1 MSSNTSTVT
10 KIIPD
15 YLAKKNAHP
24 RDQYI
29 EFDEGPHIYTV
40 HGKQGYTSVT
50 TWNHTHFG
58 HFDSEGI
65 VNNILKGKK
74 IREDPTYK
82 YYGMTREQ
90 ILKMWDDNT
99 KEASGAGTQMH
110 YDIECFYNGMD
121 VVNDS
126 IEYQFFE
133 KFIKDFPDLKA
144 YRTEWMVFYEELKL
158 SGSIDMVFELPDG
171 TLQIYDWKRSK
182 GFSYGDEG
190 WKTKYAITECIKHL
204 PDANFWHYS
213 LQLNTYKV
221 ILEHKYGKKI
231 SGMYLVRLHPENPS
245 NTYERVEVPLLE
257 KEMADLLEF
266 RRKQVA
272 ELV

>member
-1 MSSNTSTVT
+1 MSSNSTPVT
-10 KIIPD
+10 KIVPD

-29 EFDEGPHIYTV
+29 EFDEGPHIYTIY
-40 HGKQGYTSVT
+40 GKQGYTSVT

-58 HFDSEGI
+58 DFDSEGI
-65 VNNILKGKK
+65 VNNILKGKR

-99 KEASGAGTQMH
+99 KEASGSGTKMH
-110 YDIECFYNGMD
+110 YDIECFYNGLN

-126 IEYQFFE
+126 VEYQFFE
-133 KFIKDFPDLKA
+133 KFVKDFPDLKA

-182 GFSYGDEG
+182 GLSYGDEG
-190 WKTKYAITECIKHL
+190 WKTKYATTECIQHL

-213 LQLNTYKV
+213 LQLNTYKI

-257 KEMADLLEF
+257 KEMADLLEL

-272 ELV
+272 DLV

>member
-1 MSSNTSTVT
+1 MTEKTVPTYLST
-10 KIIPD
+10 
-15 YLAKKNAHP
+15 KNAHP
-24 RDQYI
+24 RDAYI

-50 TWNHTHFG
+50 TWNHSHFD

-65 VNNILKGKK
+65 LNNIMKGKK

-90 ILKMWDDNT
+90 IKQMWDNNT
-99 KEASGAGTQMH
+99 LEASSSGTKMH
-110 YDIECFYNGMD
+110 YDIECFYNEVD

-126 IEYQFFE
+126 VEYAFFQ
-133 KFIKDFPDLKA
+133 KFVKDYPELKA
-144 YRTEWMVFYEELKL
+144 YRTEWMIYDEELKL

-182 GFSYGDEG
+182 GFNYGDEG
-190 WKTKYAITECIKHL
+190 WKTKYSHTECIQHL

-213 LQLNTYKV
+213 LQLNTYKT
-221 ILEHKYGKKI
+221 ILERHYGKQI
-231 SGMYLVRLHPENPS
+231 SGLYLVRLHPDNPS
-245 NTYERVEVPLLE
+245 KTYERVEVPFLD
-257 KEMADLLEF
+257 KEMTDLFEF
-266 RRKQVA
+266 RKKQVEEMMSNSA
-272 ELV
+272 R